1 MIRWLI
7 LHLKMC
13 NLKTLASHKGP
24 QMKKSSYSF
33 NMVKLNVNEHWCL
46 IGMLDAG
53 MRIND
58 NIDPNWANEI
68 CK

>member
-1 MIRWLI
+1 
-7 LHLKMC
+7 
-13 NLKTLASHKGP
+13 
-24 QMKKSSYSF
+24 MKKSSHSF
-33 NMVKLNVNEHWCL
+33 NVVKLKVNEHWCL

-58 NIDPNWANEI
+58 NIDPNWANEV

>member
-1 MIRWLI
+1 MVIVSPKSMQFKDVSFFI
-7 LHLKMC
+7 E
-13 NLKTLASHKGP
+13 ASAL
-24 QMKKSSYSF
+24 KKSSYSF
-33 NMVKLNVNEHWCL
+33 NMVKLKVNEHWCL

-58 NIDPNWANEI
+58 NIDSNWANEI